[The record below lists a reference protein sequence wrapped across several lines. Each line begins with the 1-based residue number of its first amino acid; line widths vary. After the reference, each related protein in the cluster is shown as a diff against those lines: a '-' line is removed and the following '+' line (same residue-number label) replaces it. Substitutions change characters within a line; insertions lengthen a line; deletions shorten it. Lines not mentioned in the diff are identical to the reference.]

1 MLTFDTHISKRQQVL
16 VFAFLCIVLGAFV
29 IFAYQSYVND
39 QPTLSVGQGDPT
51 ITSPAPIAPPVTP
64 TPPPTQKPTATMMI
78 SVTEASDEK
87 STEDTQE

>member
-39 QPTLSVGQGDPT
+39 QPTLSVGQVDPT
-51 ITSPAPIAPPVTP
+51 VTSPAPVKTTPPAAP
-64 TPPPTQKPTATMMI
+64 TPPLAEKPTATMMI
-78 SVTEASDEK
+78 SVTEASDK
-87 STEDTQE
+87 Q